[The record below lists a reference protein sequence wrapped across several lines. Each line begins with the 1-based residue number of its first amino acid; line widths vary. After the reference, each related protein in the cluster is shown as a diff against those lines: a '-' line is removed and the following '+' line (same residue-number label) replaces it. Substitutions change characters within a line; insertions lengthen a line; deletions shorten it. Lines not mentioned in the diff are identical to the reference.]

1 MTQVIFDYPEQALY
15 NRVIPKTRIYEHARP
30 GRKVR
35 ESFVSD
41 IDKITWKYVLAPR
54 TINIPAT
61 ENIEEIAVFEI
72 SLRTRKVNE
81 VILSTIDKAIRVPI
95 FYHLHFKGDIKS
107 IAAYK
112 RQNESDPGKWV
123 VDAYFETA
131 WLKIDCD
138 RAPLPAALNLDR
150 LYEQMLRMFIPSSN
164 REGESLKAQVERL
177 QIIESKTRECEKLD
191 TRLKKEKQFNRKV
204 AINAELRDLKQE
216 LKGLTR

>member
-15 NRVIPKTRIYEHARP
+15 NRVIPKTKIYEHARP

-35 ESFVSD
+35 DSFVTD

-72 SLRTRKVNE
+72 SLRTKKANE
-81 VILSTIDKAIRVPI
+81 AILRTIDKAIRMPT

-112 RQNESDPGKWV
+112 RQNEADPGKWV
-123 VDAYFETA
+123 VDAYFETM
-131 WLKIDCD
+131 WLKVDCD
-138 RAPLPAALNLDR
+138 RAPLPPALNLDR
-150 LYEQMLRMFIPSSN
+150 LYEQMLRMLIPSPN
-164 REGESLKAQVERL
+164 WEGESLKDQVERL
-177 QIIESKTRECEKLD
+177 QIIESKTRECEKLQM
-191 TRLKKEKQFNRKV
+191 RLKKEKQFNRKV
-204 AINAELRDLKQE
+204 EINSQLKE
-216 LKGLTR
+216 LKNQLAGLTG